1 MSKKKK
7 STYFIIFLV
16 IILIGSLSFGIY
28 RNYQL
33 KLQDKNDYE
42 TWLKE
47 K

>member
-1 MSKKKK
+1 MSKKRK
-7 STYFIIFLV
+7 STFFIIFLV
-16 IILIGSLSFGIY
+16 IVLISTLSFGVY

-42 TWLKE
+42 NWLNE